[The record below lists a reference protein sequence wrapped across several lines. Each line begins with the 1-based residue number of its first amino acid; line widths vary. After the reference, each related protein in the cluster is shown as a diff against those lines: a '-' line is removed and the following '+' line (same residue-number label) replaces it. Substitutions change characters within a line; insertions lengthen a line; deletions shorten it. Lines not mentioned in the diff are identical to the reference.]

1 MYPED
6 EKQMRDSAVE
16 HIEEAAIADGLDS
29 GAKAQPE
36 QSKDPSAWTA
46 SEENF
51 VEAAEEHIEE
61 ASIAD
66 GKTK

>member
-6 EKQMRDSAVE
+6 EKQVRDSAVE

-36 QSKDPSAWTA
+36 QSEEPSAWTG

>member
-6 EKQMRDSAVE
+6 EKQVRDSAVE

-36 QSKDPSAWTA
+36 QSKEPLHGRPARRTSWKLPRSTLKR
-46 SEENF
+46 
-51 VEAAEEHIEE
+51 HP
-61 ASIAD
+61 
-66 GKTK
+66 